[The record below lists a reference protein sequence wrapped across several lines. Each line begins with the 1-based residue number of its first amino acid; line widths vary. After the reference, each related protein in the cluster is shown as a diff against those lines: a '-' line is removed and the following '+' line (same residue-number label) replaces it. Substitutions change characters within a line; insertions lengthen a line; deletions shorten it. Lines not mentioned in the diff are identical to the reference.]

1 MSDIEFEDDIVLAKF
16 INYMQKA
23 LYHRR
28 LNYFRNLKGIR
39 KCEVSINQI
48 DDSKVKEPIAED
60 ISNIGVLTNKDI
72 YLLDLHYKHRLSY
85 TEISKI
91 TGEKICTLQQRRN
104 RALAKLKRKL
114 EE

>member
-48 DDSKVKEPIAED
+48 DDYNVK
-60 ISNIGVLTNKDI
+60 
-72 YLLDLHYKHRLSY
+72 
-85 TEISKI
+85 
-91 TGEKICTLQQRRN
+91 
-104 RALAKLKRKL
+104 
-114 EE
+114 